1 MVEAVKVSELVK
13 DVPSLKIVEGK
24 EYLNEK
30 VINTSDISRPGLELT
45 GYFDFY
51 PKNRIQLLGRTE
63 ISYSARLDHDL
74 RERVFNKMATPETP
88 CFIVSRR
95 SEERRVGTECRL

>member
-63 ISYSARLDHDL
+63 ISYSAR
-74 RERVFNKMATPETP
+74 
-88 CFIVSRR
+88 
-95 SEERRVGTECRL
+95 